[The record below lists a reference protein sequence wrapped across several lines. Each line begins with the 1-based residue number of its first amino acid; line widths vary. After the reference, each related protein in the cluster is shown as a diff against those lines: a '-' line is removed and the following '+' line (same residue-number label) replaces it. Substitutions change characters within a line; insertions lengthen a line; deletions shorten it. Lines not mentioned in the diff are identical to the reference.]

1 MRLLVVLGLL
11 LLVAAVSCGGD
22 DDTRPSST
30 PAPTPDSQGYVP
42 IEWEEAV
49 ALFKVCQ
56 VDWALQSHRRDV
68 YMIMDDG
75 RKFRSREDRLGD
87 VFDVVD
93 ALPAGCGPTTL
104 GTE

>member
-1 MRLLVVLGLL
+1 MRLLAALVLLPL
-11 LLVAAVSCGGD
+11 AAAVSCGGD

-30 PAPTPDSQGYVP
+30 PDQQGYVP

-49 ALFKVCQ
+49 DLFEACQ
-56 VDWALQSHRRDV
+56 VDWAVQSHRSEV

-75 RKFRSREDRLGD
+75 RKFRAREDRLD
-87 VFDVVD
+87 EVFDVAA

>member
-22 DDTRPSST
+22 DDARPSST

-68 YMIMDDG
+68 YIIMDDG
-75 RKFRSREDRLGD
+75 RKFRSREFELGD

-93 ALPAGCGPTTL
+93 ALPAGCGPATL
-104 GTE
+104 GLE